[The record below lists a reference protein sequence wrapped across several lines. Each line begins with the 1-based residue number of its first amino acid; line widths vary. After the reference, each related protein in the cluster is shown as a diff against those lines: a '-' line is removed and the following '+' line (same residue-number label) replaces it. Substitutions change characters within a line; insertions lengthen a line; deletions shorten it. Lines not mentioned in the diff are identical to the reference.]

1 VPVKGL
7 PFDRI
12 ALAVIVIA
20 GLLLSAGR
28 GLTGFLIFLAVAAL
42 AGAILGIIGNRYPMI
57 YRQNRR
63 DRRNRPK

>member
-1 VPVKGL
+1 MTRL

-28 GLTGFLIFLAVAAL
+28 GLMGFLIFLAVAAV
-42 AGAILGIIGNRYPMI
+42 AGAILGVIGNRYPMI

-63 DRRNRPK
+63 DRRNQPE

>member
-1 VPVKGL
+1 MKHL

-12 ALAVIVIA
+12 ALAVIIIA

-28 GLTGFLIFLAVAAL
+28 GIIGFLIFLAVAAV
-42 AGAILGIIGNRYPMI
+42 AGAVLGVIGNRYPMI

-63 DRRNRPK
+63 DRRNRSE